1 MSGQQGRSASSVME
15 TEDALPAP
23 AGVRLFPHFLFRTT
37 ALPFDVLEPLTSPAS
52 AELAARV
59 LAAEAR
65 RDELAEA
72 FLVGLRRLVAER
84 RASTALSRAGERVR
98 RRRPLDPDKL
108 AAVRAAGHADEA
120 AQLAAYDSAVR
131 EAERLLSAGEGVL
144 TEELA
149 HARAALRGR
158 AADPRV
164 REAVLLSSPGALE
177 GLDRFQAEPGARPA
191 LERRALRYVQ
201 RMCSKNDTIS
211 FFGPMTWGRFD
222 SDVATGLD
230 LQWQSAGLSSRHVF
244 FEHWAADRLAR
255 ALEHDRALRG
265 ALTFRV
271 RYPFEWGAD
280 GLTMHHALAGRVRRP
295 STPAQ
300 AALLRAFEAGGEAA
314 TALAQAAA
322 ALPASLAEI
331 EAALDALL
339 EAGVVEAFTVP
350 VEALEPVHD
359 LLASLCT
366 RVAPSAARA
375 LWEQRLAALLH
386 LQARFT
392 DAACDE
398 RRALLAEIERCF
410 TDWTGA
416 AARRNGGRT
425 YGGRNL
431 VYEDCTR
438 HPQRFTIGGQV
449 LAELQSDLDSLLA
462 VHSALLE
469 VIEPYAWQR
478 LEEIHAGMARGGR
491 AVPLTKFLLKVFGL
505 VGSSYLDAK
514 LVPKQDQEPLL
525 ERARAALDIRPD
537 GPGRLRVAARDPGAV
552 ARAGL
557 LRRPVIPGVDLM
569 IAARDQAAIEA
580 GDYRFVV
587 GEVQYFPLGYPEY
600 LFTFHPDA
608 ATFRADYERVLA
620 APRSGD
626 ALPLLRVELE
636 DQVTRL
642 LRMRE
647 PLADYVLVDGHGR
660 TYDAARPQRR
670 MTDLTA
676 HLEHGRVI
684 AQDREGQRF
693 LLGNPHHDLFLDAA
707 FKLLNELLK
716 RAAHE
721 TGAPQEMVVGRRMV
735 LLRRQWS
742 LAAETLGASA
752 NTAGGGSRD
761 AWSRAPFA
769 AFVAVQRARHAAGL
783 PRHAFARLPG
793 EVKPV
798 LVDFDSALL
807 VENLARMAPAGQTVA
822 LSEMRPGPG
831 ELWLHS
837 AEGCHT
843 SELRVLLG

>member
-1 MSGQQGRSASSVME
+1 MSTQGQSASGLLEGPEPSAA
-15 TEDALPAP
+15 TPP
-23 AGVRLFPHFLFRTT
+23 PGVQLFPHFLFRTT
-37 ALPFDVLEPLTSPAS
+37 ALPLNVLEPLGSPAS
-52 AELAARV
+52 AELARRV

-72 FLVGLRRLVAER
+72 FLAGLRRHVSAR
-84 RASTALSRAGERVR
+84 SVTPALSRAGERVR
-98 RRRPLDPDKL
+98 RRRALEPDKL
-108 AAVRAAGHADEA
+108 AAVRAAGHALEA
-120 AQLAAYDSAVR
+120 AQLEAYDTAVR
-131 EAERLLSAGEGVL
+131 AAEAAAATGESVL
-144 TEELA
+144 AEELA
-149 HARAALRGR
+149 QARTALRAR

-177 GLDRFQAEPGARPA
+177 GLDRFQSARDTRPA

-222 SDVATGLD
+222 PDAPAGLD
-230 LQWQSAGLSSRHVF
+230 LQWRDAGLSSRHVF

-255 ALEHDRALRG
+255 ALEQDRELRG
-265 ALTFRV
+265 ALVFRV
-271 RYPFEWGAD
+271 RYPFEWGPE
-280 GLTMHHALAGRVRRP
+280 GLSMHHALAGRMRRA
-295 STPAQ
+295 SSPAQ
-300 AALLRAFEAGGEAA
+300 AALLRACDAG
-314 TALAQAAA
+314 LPAAA
-322 ALPASLAEI
+322 AFVQASAEADAPLADLETV
-331 EAALDALL
+331 LDALL
-339 EAGVVEAFTVP
+339 EAGTLEAFAVP

-359 LLASLCT
+359 LLVSL
-366 RVAPSAARA
+366 RAAAPPSAGRAR
-375 LWEQRLAALLH
+375 WEERLEALLR
-386 LQARFT
+386 LQQRFT
-392 DAACDE
+392 SADVDA
-398 RRALLAEIERCF
+398 RRTLLAEIESHF
-410 TDWTGA
+410 TAWTGA
-416 AARRNGGRT
+416 APRRNAGRT

-438 HPQRFTIGGQV
+438 QPERFTIGGRV
-449 LAELQSDLDSLLA
+449 LADLQSDLDSLLA

-469 VIEPYAWQR
+469 VLEPYGWQR

-505 VGSSYLDAK
+505 VGSSYLDAR

-525 ERARAALDIRPD
+525 ERARAALEIRHD
-537 GPGRLRVAARDPGAV
+537 GPGRLHVAARDPGAV

-569 IAARDQAAIEA
+569 IAARDQAALEA

-600 LFTFHPDA
+600 LFTFHPDPRA
-608 ATFRADYERVLA
+608 FRADYERVLA
-620 APRSGD
+620 GPRAGGD
-626 ALPLLRVELE
+626 LPLLRVELE

-660 TYDAARPQRR
+660 TYDRARPQRR
-670 MTDLTA
+670 MSELTA

-684 AQDREGQRF
+684 AEDRAGQRF

-707 FKLLNELLK
+707 FKLLNELLR
-716 RAAHE
+716 RAASA
-721 TGAPQEMVVGRRMV
+721 TGAPQELIVGRRTV

-742 LAAETLGASA
+742 LAAEALGASA
-752 NTAGGGSRD
+752 QAEGGARD

-769 AFVAVQRARHAAGL
+769 AFVAVQRARQAAGL

-807 VENLARMAPAGQTVA
+807 VENLARMASAGQTVA

-831 ELWLHS
+831 ELWLGS
-837 AEGCHT
+837 AAGQHT